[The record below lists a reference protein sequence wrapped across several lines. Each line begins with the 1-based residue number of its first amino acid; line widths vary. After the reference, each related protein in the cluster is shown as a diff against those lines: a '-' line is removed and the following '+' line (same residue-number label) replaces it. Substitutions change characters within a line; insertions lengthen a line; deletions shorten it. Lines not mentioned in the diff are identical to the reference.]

1 MVHKTDQKVNGGMP
15 MKENGVSHRAD
26 FGIHKYVGT
35 EDWLKQVD
43 RELAEKERE
52 MSKLELEQEKSEL
65 ERNAQDELRE
75 RISELEDQKEAL
87 EFHLADVEE
96 KYKTPEHREPEPEQ
110 TPSEPIMPKIKEGVA
125 TAVNVGKTIGGD
137 IVAGEKAFE
146 SFLESRTKKKG
157 EK

>member
-1 MVHKTDQKVNGGMP
+1 

-26 FGIHKYVGT
+26 FGIHTYVGT

-43 RELAEKERE
+43 REIEAKERE
-52 MSKLELEQEKSEL
+52 MNQLELEQEKSEL
-65 ERNAQDELRE
+65 EKNQQDELRE
-75 RISELEDQKEAL
+75 RIAELEDQKEAL
-87 EFHLADVEE
+87 EFHLSDVEGKCE
-96 KYKTPEHREPEPEQ
+96 QPEHPEPEPEQ
-110 TPSEPIMPKIKEGVA
+110 PPSEPIMPKIKEGVA

-146 SFLESRTKKKG
+146 KFLESRTKKKG